1 MMKTMNMTIP
11 AKKEWTLAL
20 RMAVSGV
27 GAIYNLPVDVLSDLR
42 TAVDESCELLLHQE
56 FCVESLTLS
65 VEEKEDGVYLSIS
78 ARRCNVRSQDEKRAD
93 AEIAKMIIETLVR
106 QVDLKTED
114 DSVQEV
120 RMILPAAV
128 KK

>member
-1 MMKTMNMTIP
+1 MKTMTMTIP
-11 AKKEWTLAL
+11 ARPEWTLAL

-42 TAVDESCELLLHQE
+42 TAVDESCELLLHQAY
-56 FCVESLTLS
+56 CVECLTLS
-65 VEEKEDGVYLSIS
+65 VEEKEDGVYLNI
-78 ARRCNVRSQDEKRAD
+78 AAKCRDQVQQEPRAD

>member
-1 MMKTMNMTIP
+1 MKTMNMTIP
-11 AKKEWTLAL
+11 AEEKWTLAL

-27 GAIYNLPVDVLSDLR
+27 GAIYDLPVDVLADLR
-42 TAVDESCELLLHQE
+42 TAVDESCELLLHQTY
-56 FCVESLTLS
+56 CVQTLTLS
-65 VEEKEDGVYLSIS
+65 VEEKADGVYLSI
-78 ARRCNVRSQDEKRAD
+78 AAKCCDKVQEEPRAD
-93 AEIAKMIIETLVR
+93 AEIAKLIIETLVR

-120 RMILPAAV
+120 RMILPASV

>member
-1 MMKTMNMTIP
+1 MKTMTMTIP
-11 AKKEWTLAL
+11 AQQKWTLAL

-27 GAIYNLPVDVLSDLR
+27 GAIYDLPVDVLSDLR
-42 TAVDESCELLLHQE
+42 TAVDESCELLLHQTY
-56 FCVESLTLS
+56 CVQTLTLS
-65 VEEKEDGVYLSIS
+65 VEEKPDGVYLSI
-78 ARRCNVRSQDEKRAD
+78 AAQCCDQKQQEPRAD

-106 QVDLKTED
+106 QVDMKTED

-120 RMILPAAV
+120 RMILPASV

>member
-1 MMKTMNMTIP
+1 MKTMTMTIP
-11 AKKEWTLAL
+11 AKPEWTLAL

-27 GAIYNLPVDVLSDLR
+27 GAIYDLPVDVLSDLR

-65 VEEKEDGVYLSIS
+65 VEEKGDGVYLSI
-78 ARRCNVRSQDEKRAD
+78 AAQRCNVRSQDDNRAD

-120 RMILPAAV
+120 RMILPASV

>member
-1 MMKTMNMTIP
+1 MKTMTMTIP
-11 AKKEWTLAL
+11 AEEKWTLAL

-27 GAIYNLPVDVLSDLR
+27 GAIYDLPVDVLADLR
-42 TAVDESCELLLHQE
+42 TAVDESCELLLHQTY
-56 FCVESLTLS
+56 CVQTLTLS
-65 VEEKEDGVYLSIS
+65 VEEKADGVYLSI
-78 ARRCNVRSQDEKRAD
+78 AAKCCDKVQAEPRAD

-120 RMILPAAV
+120 RMILPASV

>member
-1 MMKTMNMTIP
+1 MKTMTMTIP
-11 AKKEWTLAL
+11 AEQKWTLAL

-27 GAIYNLPVDVLSDLR
+27 GAIYDLPVDVLSDLR
-42 TAVDESCELLLHQE
+42 TAVDESCELLLHQTY
-56 FCVESLTLS
+56 CVQSLTLG
-65 VEEKEDGVYLSIS
+65 VEEKPDGVYLSI
-78 ARRCNVRSQDEKRAD
+78 AAQCCDQVQKEPRAD

-106 QVDLKTED
+106 QVDMKTED

-120 RMILPAAV
+120 RMILPASV

>member
-1 MMKTMNMTIP
+1 MKTMTMTIP
-11 AKKEWTLAL
+11 AEEKWTLAL

-27 GAIYNLPVDVLSDLR
+27 GAIYDLPVDVLSDLR
-42 TAVDESCELLLHQE
+42 TAVDESCELLLHQTY
-56 FCVESLTLS
+56 CVQTLTLS
-65 VEEKEDGVYLSIS
+65 VEEKTDGVYLSI
-78 ARRCNVRSQDEKRAD
+78 AAQCCDKMQPEPRAD

-120 RMILPAAV
+120 RMILPASV